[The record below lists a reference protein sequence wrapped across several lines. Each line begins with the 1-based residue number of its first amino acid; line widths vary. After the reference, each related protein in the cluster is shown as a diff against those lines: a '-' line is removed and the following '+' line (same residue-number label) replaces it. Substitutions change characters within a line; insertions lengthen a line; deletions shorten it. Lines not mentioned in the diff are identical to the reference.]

1 MTSSIDILDGIR
13 RFFNDAIPFNRFLQ
27 LRLVELETGRAV
39 VEVPFR
45 PEYVGD
51 IGKNIIHGG
60 VISTLIDVTGGATAF
75 SVLDFPRETSLNT
88 VDMRVDYIRMGRGQA
103 FRATGTVLRKGN
115 RICVTRI
122 EVTSD
127 ENLLIAH
134 GTATYSI
141 FSHPPERLREDL
153 ETLRARLSTV
163 EDAADQGDPDA
174 S

>member
-1 MTSSIDILDGIR
+1 MDILDGIR

-27 LRLVELETGRAV
+27 LRLIELDTGHAV

-45 PEYVGD
+45 PEYIGD

-88 VDMRVDYIRMGRGQA
+88 VDMRVDYIRMGRGRA

-122 EVTSD
+122 EVSND
-127 ENLLIAH
+127 EGTLVAH

-153 ETLRARLSTV
+153 ESLRTRLSTV
-163 EDAADQGDPDA
+163 EDAADSGDNDA
-174 S
+174 Q